1 MPATPGRFSA
11 TPGCPQ
17 VSLSRCA
24 SWRATRSVEPPAGN
38 GTTMRTVLLGKGSAA
53 RAATATTAAATQQ
66 AMASLR
72 VGMSVEA
79 EGSNNRAGRPR
90 PRWVEALSQMRRGG
104 ARAIEAPCPG
114 MLKCAGHCAPRA
126 VSSAVERSPHTG
138 EVAGSKPAPP
148 TSRLATGSIA
158 QRSPTSESRLTNSMG
173 DVFVPLTRPQQES
186 NDSALWFAFQGSRM
200 LVEAAST
207 DAGVVP
213 RCLDLEQIGLKV
225 RRTQYLGLLDGQH
238 CYSAE
243 LDDESAAPPGM
254 AFEGLRGLLGQ
265 FDDTLIGVASRAFQG
280 MDWDRKHQFGGQCGA
295 PTRARANERARDC
308 PNCRISSYPKICPAM
323 MVLVTR
329 GREILLGRKFSFAK
343 NRYSALAGFV
353 EAGESLE
360 QTIAREVR
368 EEVGVEI
375 GAVHYFGSQSW

>member
-1 MPATPGRFSA
+1 
-11 TPGCPQ
+11 
-17 VSLSRCA
+17 
-24 SWRATRSVEPPAGN
+24 
-38 GTTMRTVLLGKGSAA
+38 
-53 RAATATTAAATQQ
+53 
-66 AMASLR
+66 
-72 VGMSVEA
+72 
-79 EGSNNRAGRPR
+79 
-90 PRWVEALSQMRRGG
+90 
-104 ARAIEAPCPG
+104 
-114 MLKCAGHCAPRA
+114 
-126 VSSAVERSPHTG
+126 
-138 EVAGSKPAPP
+138 
-148 TSRLATGSIA
+148 
-158 QRSPTSESRLTNSMG
+158 MG

-265 FDDTLIGVASRAFQG
+265 FDDTLIGVASRAFQV
-280 MDWDRKHQFGGQCGA
+280 MDWDRKHQFCGQCGA

-375 GAVHYFGSQSW
+375 GAVHYFGSQSWPFPNSLMIAFTADYAGGEIRPDGIEIEEARWFDVAELPAVPDRISISRWLIDGTCAALEARYPRR